1 MRGKEAT
8 DMEISQLSCFVTLAN
23 ILNFRQTARQ
33 LGVSQSSVSR
43 EIGQLERSL
52 GVTLFS
58 RSSRQV
64 SLTEEGA
71 ALLPYA
77 LDILSTAQSAELLV
91 GHFREGA
98 AGHLYISALTTC
110 SSMLTRALDSFF
122 SRHPDVIVDV
132 AFQTAAGQTAAMHES
147 RYDVHLLQQD
157 MLPPGGGWDSMTTHK
172 DSLALVVPKG
182 HPLARRPLDFRALEH
197 ERFILSQE
205 PCNTDLYRKIMA
217 ICAAHGFVPSIM
229 NRYDKLDAVLLAV
242 SAGLGVSI
250 MPSALPSVLFANS
263 VDVVPITDM
272 DTSRSYIAAW
282 RPDGHNPSVRL
293 FLDVLRACVQP
304 DGGTP

>member
-1 MRGKEAT
+1 
-8 DMEISQLSCFVTLAN
+8 MEMTQLSCFVTLAN

-33 LGVSQSSVSR
+33 LGISQSSVSR
-43 EIGQLERSL
+43 EIGQLEQHL
-52 GVTLFS
+52 GVKLFE
-58 RSSRQV
+58 RTSRQV
-64 SLTEEGA
+64 VLTEEGA

-77 LDILSTAQSAELLV
+77 LDILNTAQSAQLLV
-91 GHFREGA
+91 SHFREGA

-110 SSMLTRALDSFF
+110 SSMLTRALDAFF
-122 SRHPDVIVDV
+122 TRHPDVVVDV

-157 MLPPGGGWDSMTTHK
+157 MLPPGGGWESMTTHK

-182 HPLARRPLDFRALEH
+182 HPLGGRELDFRALEG

-205 PCNTDLYRKIMA
+205 PCNTDLYRKIVA
-217 ICAAHGFVPSIM
+217 ICAAHGFAPSIM
-229 NRYDKLDAVLLAV
+229 NRYDTLESVLLAV

-250 MPSALPSVLFANS
+250 MPAAMPSVLFANS

-272 DTSRSYIAAW
+272 DTSRSYVAAW
-282 RPDGHNPSVRL
+282 RPDGRNPSVRL
-293 FLDVLRACVQP
+293 FLEVLRSCVQA
-304 DGGTP
+304 DE

>member
-1 MRGKEAT
+1 M
-8 DMEISQLSCFVTLAN
+8 DISQLSCFVALAN
-23 ILNFRQTARQ
+23 ILNFRQTARH
-33 LGVSQSSVSR
+33 LGISQSSVSR
-43 EIGQLERSL
+43 EIGQLEQSL

-64 SLTEEGA
+64 ALTDEGA

-77 LDILSTAQSAELLV
+77 LDILNTAQSAQLLV
-91 GHFREGA
+91 GHVREGA
-98 AGHLYISALTTC
+98 GGHLYISALTTC
-110 SSMLTRALDSFF
+110 STMLTRALDAFF
-122 SRHPDVIVDV
+122 TRHPDVIVDV

-157 MLPPGGGWDSMTTHK
+157 MLPPGGWDSMVTHK

-182 HPLARRPLDFRALEH
+182 HPLAAKPLDFRALEH

-205 PCNTDLYRKIMA
+205 PCNTDLYRKIMS

-229 NRYDKLDAVLLAV
+229 NRYDKLESVLLAV

-250 MPSALPSVLFANS
+250 MPSALPSVLFASS
-263 VDVVPITDM
+263 VDVIPITDM

-282 RPDGHNPSVRL
+282 RADGRNPSVRL
-293 FLDVLRACVQP
+293 FLDVLRGCVSP
-304 DGGTP
+304 DGEALT

>member
-1 MRGKEAT
+1 
-8 DMEISQLSCFVTLAN
+8 MEMTQLSCFVTLAN

-33 LGVSQSSVSR
+33 LGISQSSVSR
-43 EIGQLERSL
+43 EIGQLEQQL
-52 GVTLFS
+52 GVKLFS
-58 RSSRQV
+58 RTSRQV
-64 SLTEEGA
+64 ALTEEGA

-77 LDILSTAQSAELLV
+77 LDILNTAQSAELLV

-110 SSMLTRALDSFF
+110 SSMLTRALDAFF
-122 SRHPDVIVDV
+122 ARHPDVIVDV

-147 RYDVHLLQQD
+147 RYDVHFLQQD
-157 MLPPGGGWDSMTTHK
+157 MLPPDGWESMITHR

-182 HPLARRPLDFRALEH
+182 HPLAGKPLDFKALEG

-229 NRYDKLDAVLLAV
+229 NRYDKLESVLLAV

-263 VDVVPITDM
+263 VDVIPITDM
-272 DTSRSYIAAW
+272 DTARRYIAAW
-282 RPDGHNPSVRL
+282 RPESRNPSVRL
-293 FLDVLRACVQP
+293 FLDVLRECVKT
-304 DGGTP
+304 DK

>member
-1 MRGKEAT
+1 
-8 DMEISQLSCFVTLAN
+8 MEMSQLSCFVTLAN

-33 LGVSQSSVSR
+33 LGISQSSVSR
-43 EIGQLERSL
+43 EIGQLEQQL
-52 GVTLFS
+52 GVKLFE
-58 RSSRQV
+58 RTSRQV
-64 SLTEEGA
+64 ALTEEGA

-110 SSMLTRALDSFF
+110 SSMLTRALDAFF
-122 SRHPDVIVDV
+122 ARHPDVIVDV

-157 MLPPGGGWDSMTTHK
+157 MLPPDGWESMITHR

-182 HPLARRPLDFRALEH
+182 HRLAGRPLDFKALEG

-205 PCNTDLYRKIMA
+205 PCNTDLYRKIMS

-229 NRYDKLDAVLLAV
+229 NRYDKLESVLLAV

-263 VDVVPITDM
+263 VDVIPIDDM
-272 DTSRSYIAAW
+272 DTARRYIAAW
-282 RPDGHNPSVRL
+282 RPEGRNPSVRL
-293 FLDVLRACVQP
+293 FLDVLRECVQENQ
-304 DGGTP
+304 

>member
-1 MRGKEAT
+1 
-8 DMEISQLSCFVTLAN
+8 MEISQLSCFVALAN
-23 ILNFRQTARQ
+23 ILNFRQTAQQ
-33 LGVSQSSVSR
+33 LGISQSSVSR

-64 SLTEEGA
+64 ALTEEGA

-77 LDILSTAQSAELLV
+77 LDILNTAQSAQLLV
-91 GHFREGA
+91 GHVREGA
-98 AGHLYISALTTC
+98 GGHLYISALTTC
-110 SSMLTRALDSFF
+110 STMLTRALDTFF
-122 SRHPDVIVDV
+122 TRHPDVIVDV
-132 AFQTAAGQTAAMHES
+132 AFLTAAGQTAAMHES
-147 RYDVHLLQQD
+147 RYDIHLLQQD
-157 MLPPGGGWDSMTTHK
+157 MLPPGGGWESMVTHK

-182 HPLARRPLDFRALEH
+182 HPLANKPLDFRALER

-205 PCNTDLYRKIMA
+205 PCNTDLYRKIVS

-229 NRYDKLDAVLLAV
+229 NRYDKLESVLLAV

-250 MPSALPSVLFANS
+250 MPSALPSVLFASS

-282 RPDGHNPSVRL
+282 RSDGRNPSVRL
-293 FLDVLRACVQP
+293 FLDVLRDCAAPNSEAVQ
-304 DGGTP
+304 G

>member
-1 MRGKEAT
+1 
-8 DMEISQLSCFVTLAN
+8 MEMTQLRCFVTLAN

-33 LGVSQSSVSR
+33 LGISQSSVSR
-43 EIGQLERSL
+43 EIGQLEAKL
-52 GVTLFS
+52 GVKLFE
-58 RSSRQV
+58 RTSRQV
-64 SLTEEGA
+64 ALTEEGA

-77 LDILSTAQSAELLV
+77 LDILSTAQSAEQLV

-110 SSMLTRALDSFF
+110 STMLTRALDAFF
-122 SRHPDVIVDV
+122 ARHPDVMVDV

-147 RYDVHLLQQD
+147 RYDIHLLQQD
-157 MLPPGGGWDSMTTHK
+157 MLPPGGGWESMTTHR

-182 HPLARRPLDFRALEH
+182 HRLAGKPLDFKSLEG

-229 NRYDKLDAVLLAV
+229 NRYDKLESVLLAV

-250 MPSALPSVLFANS
+250 MPSALPSVMFSGS
-263 VDVVPITDM
+263 VDVIPIHDM
-272 DTSRSYIAAW
+272 DTARRYIAAW
-282 RPDGHNPSVRL
+282 RPEGRNPSVRL
-293 FLDVLRACVQP
+293 FLDVLRKCVQEN
-304 DGGTP
+304 

>member
-1 MRGKEAT
+1 
-8 DMEISQLSCFVTLAN
+8 MEMTQLSCFVTLAN

-33 LGVSQSSVSR
+33 LGISQSSVSR
-43 EIGQLERSL
+43 EIGQLEQQL
-52 GVTLFS
+52 GVKLFS
-58 RSSRQV
+58 RTSRQV
-64 SLTEEGA
+64 ALTEEGA

-77 LDILSTAQSAELLV
+77 LDILNTAQSAELLV

-110 SSMLTRALDSFF
+110 SSMLTRALDAFF
-122 SRHPDVIVDV
+122 ARHPDVIVDV
-132 AFQTAAGQTAAMHES
+132 AFQTAAGQTAAMRES
-147 RYDVHLLQQD
+147 RYDVHFLQQD
-157 MLPPGGGWDSMTTHK
+157 MLPPDGWESMITHR

-182 HPLARRPLDFRALEH
+182 HPLAGKPLDFKALEG

-229 NRYDKLDAVLLAV
+229 NRYDKLESVLLAV

-263 VDVVPITDM
+263 VDVIPITDM
-272 DTSRSYIAAW
+272 DTSRRYIAAW
-282 RPDGHNPSVRL
+282 RPESRNPSVRL
-293 FLDVLRACVQP
+293 FLDVLRECVKT
-304 DGGTP
+304 DK